1 MASVCG
7 GCLALMDAGVPIKA
21 PVAGIAM
28 GLVREKGKVAILTD
42 ILGSEDAHGDMDFK
56 VAGTEQGITSLQMDL
71 KTAGIPAEVTRE
83 ALAKA
88 KKARF
93 YVLGKMKEAIAEP
106 RKQLSPH
113 APRLVQLKIDTEKI
127 GLVIGPGGKTIRDI
141 EARSGATIEI
151 EDDGTVT
158 IASKNAAGLD
168 GARAITGG

>member
-7 GCLALMDAGVPIKA
+7 GCLAMMDAGVPLKA

-56 VAGTEQGITSLQMDL
+56 VAGTEKGITSLQMDL
-71 KTAGIPAEVTRE
+71 KTAGIPHEITKQALAEARE
-83 ALAKA
+83 ARLKVLATM
-88 KKARF
+88 RQ
-93 YVLGKMKEAIAEP
+93 AIDAP
-106 RKQLSPH
+106 RAALSQY
-113 APRLVQLKIDTEKI
+113 APRLETIKIDPEKI
-127 GLVIGPGGKTIRDI
+127 GLVIGPGGKTIREM

-158 IASKNAAGLD
+158 VSSRNAES
-168 GARAITGG
+168 